1 LEISRYEA
9 GQMPLQVIPTHV
21 PALIYKT
28 VEIVKL
34 SAQAKDLTLE
44 VNCDRA
50 FQEVFTDTLRLQQI
64 QKC

>member
-1 LEISRYEA
+1 
-9 GQMPLQVIPTHV
+9 MPLQVIPTHV